1 MSYGHFGIL
10 LRELRESRN
19 LTREQ
24 LAYNICTPKQIYRIE
39 KGEYEP
45 SLYLLNKLSIKFN
58 MDLNEYY
65 KMYFSNR
72 SILAFEGVE
81 KINKAISSNDIKQVA
96 NLVNKY
102 KDNKDFMEGEN
113 LQHIYYGQ
121 ALCASLLEQN
131 FHQSIEYCMKGIYIE
146 NPQFTIETI
155 KDYTYSNV
163 GITLI
168 NCISRNYFALNQAEI
183 GIKILKDLLY
193 VLDYYV
199 FNSPYPINQSSDF
212 TKKIYQTILYNLCL
226 YLLDTDDKRSALS
239 YANKGIEFSIKENN
253 IRFLP
258 DLLFIKFRLL
268 YHLSNIP
275 ESKICYIQ
283 AKNLLEI
290 TGQNIKLQELEQT
303 VIKEYPK
310 LLEN

>member
-96 NLVNKY
+96 SIVNKY

-121 ALCASLLEQN
+121 ALCASLLDKN
-131 FHQSIEYCMKGIYIE
+131 FHQSIEYCMKGIYVE
-146 NPQFTIETI
+146 NAQFTIETI

-168 NCISRNYFALNQAEI
+168 NCISRNYFAMNQTEI

-193 VLDYYV
+193 VLDHYV
-199 FNSPYPINQSSDF
+199 FNSPYPIKQSSEF

-226 YLLDTDDKRSALS
+226 YLLDTDDKKSSLS
-239 YANKGIEFSIKENN
+239 YANKGIEFAIQENN
-253 IRFLP
+253 FRYLP
-258 DLLFIKFRLL
+258 ELLCIKFRLL
-268 YHLSNIP
+268 YHMDNIA
-275 ESKICYIQ
+275 ESKVSYIH
-283 AKNLLEI
+283 AKNLFEI
-290 TGQNIKLQELEQT
+290 TGQNNKIQDLEQA